1 MLFLEVKNLSINI
14 GREKAVENVSFEI
27 KKGENVA
34 IIGPNGAGKTTILR
48 ALLGSSRYQGEVI
61 WHEKPIIGYVPQ
73 KFDFDKTVPFTVEEF
88 FLVYSRKSKGFWFP
102 SRSAVRE
109 IEKYLK
115 YVKADHLLKRNLG
128 EISHGELQRVL
139 IAQAIFERPNIL
151 LLDEPTASV
160 DVEGERTIYYL
171 VKEMIKDFSLTSIII
186 SHDLHVVH
194 DFADRVI
201 CLNRKMLCEGSP
213 DAVLNKE
220 TLSALY
226 GGDVTLYKHEHKQY
240 GR

>member
-1 MLFLEVKNLSINI
+1 MLFLEVKNLSIKV
-14 GREKAVENVSFEI
+14 GREKVVDNVSFTI

-34 IIGPNGAGKTTILR
+34 IIGPNGAGKTTMLR
-48 ALLGSSRYQGEVI
+48 ALLGSTRYQGEVI

-102 SRSAVRE
+102 SRAAVRE

-115 YVKADHLLKRNLG
+115 YVKAEHLLKRNLG

-160 DVEGERTIYYL
+160 
-171 VKEMIKDFSLTSIII
+171 KEMIKDFSLTSIII

-201 CLNRKMLCEGSP
+201 CLNRKMLCEGTP

-220 TLSALY
+220 NLGILY
-226 GGDVTLYKHEHKQY
+226 GGDVTLYKHEHK
-240 GR
+240 

>member
-1 MLFLEVKNLSINI
+1 MLFLEVKNVSIKV
-14 GREKAVENVSFEI
+14 GRERVVENISFQI

-34 IIGPNGAGKTTILR
+34 IIGPNGAGKTTLLR
-48 ALLGSSRYQGEVI
+48 ALLGSVHYQGEVI

-88 FLVYSRKSKGFWFP
+88 FLVYRRESKGFWFP
-102 SRSAVRE
+102 SRGAVRE
-109 IEKYLK
+109 IAKYLR
-115 YVKADHLLKRNLG
+115 YVKAEHLLKKNLG

-201 CLNRKMLCEGSP
+201 CLNRKMLCEGAP
-213 DAVLNKE
+213 HTVLNKE
-220 TLSALY
+220 NLSALY
-226 GGDVTLYKHEHKQY
+226 GGDVTLYKHAHK
-240 GR
+240 

>member
-1 MLFLEVKNLSINI
+1 MLEIRDAWKRY
-14 GREKAVENVSFEI
+14 GRVAAVAGVSLHLPR
-27 KKGENVA
+27 GELRA
-34 IIGPNGAGKTTILR
+34 LIGPNGAGKTTILR

>member
-1 MLFLEVKNLSINI
+1 MLFLEVKNVSVKV
-14 GREKAVENVSFEI
+14 GREKVVDDVSFSI

-34 IIGPNGAGKTTILR
+34 IIGPNGSGKTTLLR
-48 ALLGSSRYQGEVI
+48 ALLGSVRYQGEVI

-102 SRSAVRE
+102 SHSALKE
-109 IEKYLK
+109 IRKCLS
-115 YVKADHLLKRNLG
+115 YVKAEHLIKKNLG

-139 IAQAIFERPNIL
+139 IAQAVFERPNIL

-171 VKEMIKDFSLTSIII
+171 VREMVKDFSLTSIII

-201 CLNRKMLCEGSP
+201 CLNRKMLCEGTP
-213 DAVLNKE
+213 RAVLNKE
-220 TLSALY
+220 NLGELY
-226 GGDVTLYKHEHKQY
+226 GGDITVYKHEHK
-240 GR
+240 

>member
-1 MLFLEVKNLSINI
+1 MLFLEVKNLSIKV
-14 GREKAVENVSFEI
+14 GREQVVDNVSFTI

-48 ALLGSSRYQGEVI
+48 ALLGSARYHGEVI

-102 SRSAVRE
+102 SREAVRE

-115 YVKADHLLKRNLG
+115 YVKAEHLLKRNLG

-201 CLNRKMLCEGSP
+201 CLNRKMLCEGAP

-220 TLSALY
+220 NLSMLY
-226 GGDVTLYKHEHKQY
+226 GGDVTLYKHEHK
-240 GR
+240 

>member
-1 MLFLEVKNLSINI
+1 MLFLEVKNVSISV
-14 GREKAVENVSFEI
+14 GGEKVVDNVSFAI

-34 IIGPNGAGKTTILR
+34 IIGPNGSGKTTLLR
-48 ALLGSSRYQGEVI
+48 ALLGSVRYQGEVT

-88 FLVYSRKSKGFWFP
+88 FLVYSRKSKAFWFP
-102 SRSAVRE
+102 PRAAVRE

-115 YVKADHLLKRNLG
+115 YVKAEHLLKRNLG

-201 CLNRKMLCEGSP
+201 CLNRKMLCEGAP
-213 DAVLNKE
+213 NAVLNKE
-220 TLSALY
+220 NLSALY
-226 GGDVTLYKHEHKQY
+226 GGDVTLYKHDHK
-240 GR
+240 